1 MAALLLCVFEMIYEH
16 PQNHYCS
23 LGDVKEGK
31 SSILFSA
38 GPLKL
43 CITQTMTSLNRTL
56 GLGTAE
62 AKFKVQYFHK
72 YSENTW
78 LVCLVRRLEEHS
90 EKRGKHGS

>member
-1 MAALLLCVFEMIYEH
+1 MVYEH
-16 PQNHYCS
+16 PQNHYYS
-23 LGDVKEGK
+23 LDDEKEGK

-38 GPLKL
+38 GPVKL
-43 CITQTMTSLNRTL
+43 CITQTITSLKKTP

-72 YSENTW
+72 RSENTW